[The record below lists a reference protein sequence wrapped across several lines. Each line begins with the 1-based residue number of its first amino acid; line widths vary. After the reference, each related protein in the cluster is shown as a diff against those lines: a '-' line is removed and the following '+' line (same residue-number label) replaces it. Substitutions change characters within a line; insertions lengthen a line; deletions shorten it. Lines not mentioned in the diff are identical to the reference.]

1 MSVILSNEEYLN
13 LLNKNF
19 VDGAF
24 YACEVLNNYM
34 TEKHTLAEIKKFVY
48 DLSQDVNASRDFV
61 NKDNSRNIIFIRL
74 SSNRFGLWLNTLL
87 CI

>member
-24 YACEVLNNYM
+24 YVCEVLNNYM
-34 TEKHTLAEIKKFVY
+34 TEKHTLSEIKKFVY

-61 NKDNSRNIIFIRL
+61 NKDNSKPKTSVL
-74 SSNRFGLWLNTLL
+74 K
-87 CI
+87 

>member
-19 VDGAF
+19 VDGAS

-34 TEKHTLAEIKKFVY
+34 AEKHTLAEIKKFVY
-48 DLSQDVNASRDFV
+48 ELTQDVNASKDFV
-61 NKDNSRNIIFIRL
+61 SKDKSKPKTSVL
-74 SSNRFGLWLNTLL
+74 K
-87 CI
+87 